1 MIQASNTK
9 RLATALAMALTLG
22 LGLGASSTWAQSASS
37 EQADG
42 NWLVRVRAVHL
53 DSANKGSTTPDLG
66 LSMNDKWL
74 PEVDFSYFFT
84 PNWAAELILTVPQ
97 KQKLY
102 ANGTQIGSF
111 KHLPPVL
118 TLQYHVTGLPYGI
131 KPYEGDGVNYTR
143 FSER

>member
-9 RLATALAMALTLG
+9 RLATALAMALT

-66 LSMNDKWL
+66 LSMNDKS
-74 PEVDFSYFFT
+74 VSYT
-84 PNWAAELILTVPQ
+84 
-97 KQKLY
+97 
-102 ANGTQIGSF
+102 
-111 KHLPPVL
+111 HLRAHE
-118 TLQYHVTGLPYGI
+118 T
-131 KPYEGDGVNYTR
+131 
-143 FSER
+143 